1 MTNQT
6 PEELAY
12 HYSDNPYPEDPPR
25 TEDTCWAC
33 YEADPDE
40 RLWHKLD
47 CEIKDIHL
55 RVKV

>member
-25 TEDTCWAC
+25 TEDTCESC
-33 YEADPDE
+33 YEADPDIPHT
-40 RLWHKLD
+40 RD
-47 CEIKDIHL
+47 CELKDIHL